1 MPKAP
6 VTKLAVPEKEGGGG
20 GVEGPGKSTIIM
32 SI

>member
-6 VTKLAVPEKEGGGG
+6 VTKLAVPEKEG
-20 GVEGPGKSTIIM
+20 VEGPSKSTIIM